1 MKVTSS
7 FPSAIRWNCYKIY
20 PSEVQPVLYY
30 ILSCLV
36 LCFLPSKRRCLMW
49 TCLGP
54 FSLSTY
60 MNLNVWV
67 PNNPWTSEW
76 HLGIVN
82 IWMGDFS
89 KRKPT
94 WVQIILPVLTSYIAI
109 FDRSGLWILSSKRKL
124 IMLMGAF
131 ESTCVSFEWLCINFG
146 WLSSWLHTYTSS
158 YLFFI
163 MLHCSGVWATL
174 GIVDKWS
181 VSPDPFITRNMY
193 LHRASHTVCV

>member
-7 FPSAIRWNCYKIY
+7 FPSAIWWNCYKLY
-20 PSEVQPVLYY
+20 PSEVQPVLW
-30 ILSCLV
+30 LHTFMSCSV
-36 LCFLPSKRRCLMW
+36 LFLPGKCRCLMW
-49 TCLGP
+49 TYLGP

-67 PNNPWTSEW
+67 SNNPWTSEW

-94 WVQIILPVLTSYIAI
+94 WVQIILPVLTTYIAI

-124 IMLMGAF
+124 IILMGAF
-131 ESTCVSFEWLCINFG
+131 ESTRVS
-146 WLSSWLHTYTSS
+146 LSDFVSILGDCQVESTRTLLTTCFSSQCFTAQVYGLHWT
-158 YLFFI
+158 F
-163 MLHCSGVWATL
+163 
-174 GIVDKWS
+174 
-181 VSPDPFITRNMY
+181 
-193 LHRASHTVCV
+193 